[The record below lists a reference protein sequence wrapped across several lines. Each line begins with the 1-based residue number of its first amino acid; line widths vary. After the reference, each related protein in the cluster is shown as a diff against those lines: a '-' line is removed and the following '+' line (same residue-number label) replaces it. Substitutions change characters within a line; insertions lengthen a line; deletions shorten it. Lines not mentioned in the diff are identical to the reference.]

1 MTSWKLQG
9 KQIFLI
15 LSVVFLSIALIV
27 KVIFEQTNIPA
38 SQLVKSIKLSKVF
51 DVSEKSTVNISI
63 KDDNL
68 RFDFN
73 IKENEA
79 LEVNN
84 FSEKLGIS
92 NSWMNGFEVGLDKAS
107 IEKIRKI
114 LPVSLNLEFEEEKV
128 IFNSDQV
135 FALSVPAK
143 FQETEISTLSSKL
156 NTKYSN
162 ERDFEVSIED
172 PEIFLTESI
181 KSGRFR
187 VSSKIFPLFPIISKI
202 SKIDLKVQGKSIE
215 GKIELK

>member
-73 IKENEA
+73 IQENGA

-114 LPVSLNLEFEEEKV
+114 DKHWCPGVGWEDMDGLGEPGWVCGFEYYGEREEDFKEFSAIAV
-128 IFNSDQV
+128 
-135 FALSVPAK
+135 
-143 FQETEISTLSSKL
+143 TM
-156 NTKYSN
+156 
-162 ERDFEVSIED
+162 
-172 PEIFLTESI
+172 
-181 KSGRFR
+181 
-187 VSSKIFPLFPIISKI
+187 PLAVCRAA
-202 SKIDLKVQGKSIE
+202 LKVVSK
-215 GKIELK
+215 